1 MALEESATVI
11 DSLPDSFNSSAATTS
26 SSSLYLDRPFDQTA
40 SSSPSDPPPALSR
53 NSSLNALAP
62 AFVPRTSSSPSL
74 PSSPSISPSTS
85 LADLNQAGKTLVH
98 VYATPAANFHPVQN
112 HFVYAPQFPVQYPS
126 PFYGGVVDGVAQ
138 EMVVGADLD
147 HASKN
152 GGLTEEAVQKII
164 NQVEFYFSDLNL
176 ATTDHL
182 IKHMLK
188 DPEGYVPISVVAL
201 FKKIKALVDSHTQLA
216 QVLRSSTKLVVS
228 DDGMKVKRKIPLTE
242 TDLKELQSR
251 IVIAENLPEDHCHQK
266 LMKIFSTVG
275 SVKMIRTCQ
284 PQYSSGGASS
294 GSRTAKSDIMMYSNK
309 LHAFVEYESIKLA
322 ETAVAELND
331 EDNWR
336 NGLKVR
342 LLLRHTEKCGQARG
356 KKVGHESEQNFKE
369 DDGFALEVNEKLN
382 EESSHHLDAR
392 SNELAEEHDS
402 DGMRKRCGHARGKGQ
417 GQGQG
422 RGHGRPQ
429 FHQNN
434 CGGHLGAPMSN
445 INRGSSAGNAPS
457 NVNRV
462 GLGQPVFDQSVAAKQ
477 SSVPRMS
484 DGTKGFSMGRG
495 VVVFC
500 SARLNVRTICW
511 FLTVGISS

>member
-1 MALEESATVI
+1 MALEESATVV
-11 DSLPDSFNSSAATTS
+11 DSLPDFFNSSAATSS
-26 SSSLYLDRPFDQTA
+26 SSSLYLNRPFDQTA
-40 SSSPSDPPPALSR
+40 SSSPSDTPPALSR

-62 AFVPRTSSSPSL
+62 AFVPRTSSSL
-74 PSSPSISPSTS
+74 SISPSTS
-85 LADLNQAGKTLVH
+85 LTDLNQAGKTLVH
-98 VYATPAANFHPVQN
+98 VYSTPAATFHPVQN
-112 HFVYAPQFPVQYPS
+112 HFVYAPQFPVQYLS
-126 PFYGGVVDGVAQ
+126 PFYGGVVEGVAQ

-201 FKKIKALVDSHTQLA
+201 FKKIKALADSHAQLA

-251 IVIAENLPEDHCHQK
+251 IVIAENLPEDHCHQN

-284 PQYSSGGASS
+284 PQYSSGWASS
-294 GSRTAKSDIMMYSNK
+294 GSRTAKSDSMMYSNK

-356 KKVGHESEQNFKE
+356 KKAGHESEHNFKE

-402 DGMRKRCGHARGKGQ
+402 DGMRKRCGRARGKGQ

-434 CGGHLGAPMSN
+434 CGGSVK
-445 INRGSSAGNAPS
+445 SAPS
-457 NVNRV
+457 NINRV
-462 GLGQPVFDQSVAAKQ
+462 GLGQPVFDQSAAAKQ

-495 VVVFC
+495 KPM
-500 SARLNVRTICW
+500 AIKT
-511 FLTVGISS
+511 T